1 MALQL
6 PVHLQEVEIYQI
18 TPKRIDSHTSLPLVV
33 QWVTHLLDVVLELH
47 QVLTTFAT
55 TVLTTVQTEHD
66 PEAIDTTHLL
76 VAMTECRRQAIDNV
90 VKTPFRIT
98 PRISIE
104 QAEASTRTRVQASQA
119 RAIGFIAHR
128 EE

>member
-33 QWVTHLLDVVLELH
+33 QWVTHLLDVVLEFH
-47 QVLTTFAT
+47 QVLT

-90 VKTPFRIT
+90 VKTPSRIA

>member
-47 QVLTTFAT
+47 QVLT